1 MAFTMPHM
9 ASTTIRVGY
18 PCQHLGLPATTNRG
32 IKLVS
37 IANIE
42 KVRAKI
48 EHNLDDLEKILR
60 WNAEHGVALFRIG
73 QHLIPFASHPDFPY
87 DWQLEHGSRLR
98 ELGLLARR
106 LDQRLSLHPGQFINP
121 GSPDDDVVARSLA
134 ELEYTARLLTLLQCE
149 DGVIV
154 LHLGGAY
161 GDKPAAMR
169 RFVDVLRDHQAICR
183 YLALEVDERVWT
195 VAEVVEVA
203 SALGVGAI
211 VDTLHHR
218 LNPGGLSL
226 REAVD
231 LARSTWKRR
240 PKMHISSQDVDKKA
254 GAHALLIDPA
264 DWSSLLSVL
273 DGRPTDI
280 MVEAKG
286 KEKAISAL
294 AA

>member
-1 MAFTMPHM
+1 MA
-9 ASTTIRVGY
+9 RD
-18 PCQHLGLPATTNRG
+18 PC
-32 IKLVS
+32 
-37 IANIE
+37 
-42 KVRAKI
+42 
-48 EHNLDDLEKILR
+48 
-60 WNAEHGVALFRIG
+60 
-73 QHLIPFASHPDFPY
+73 
-87 DWQLEHGSRLR
+87 
-98 ELGLLARR
+98 LLQPVWRR
-106 LDQRLSLHPGQFINP
+106 
-121 GSPDDDVVARSLA
+121 DDVVARSLA
-134 ELEYTARLLTLLQCE
+134 ELVYTARLLALLQCE

-161 GDKPAAMR
+161 GDKPAAIR

-254 GAHALLIDPA
+254 GAHALFIDPA
-264 DWSSLLSVL
+264 DWCSLLSVL

-280 MVEAKG
+280 MVEAKA